1 MLQRLIHSARVN
13 VFDSGKFYFVVLLAL
28 TVHMVFRHG
37 FIKIFVQ
44 NVENEWVFSRLL
56 SGILYGLTYLSC
68 FFSMCFLKN
77 KIPRLFF
84 NSWIVIV
91 CVSISNEIFF
101 FIDNYSKYNLTSSLL
116 SGQAFI
122 NARITFPILFL
133 GVWQAINKS
142 TYPTELLIRFIKIIV
157 MANAVCVCM
166 GLIFD
171 ISFFESYPKSGRW
184 GYSGFLLRDHS
195 VVLSSII
202 LIEELS
208 RPKVSWWVFALLTAS
223 LLFLGTKSGLLSL
236 ALIYYLVLIK
246 SNKIRFYIAGFAI
259 VLMGTLPRWLS
270 QVVTLSPFWN
280 SVYIDHGVWGVLFSL
295 RNESLVVF
303 YDIVKTKYNLFHW
316 FLGGEIR
323 FEDLKIEM
331 LAFDVFVFYGLVGLV
346 VFSYFFIKWIPSWK
360 HAIPLLVALG
370 SGSLL
375 ADSFLFVVWGVWI
388 YKENLSRT
396 NKAKYY
402 IS

>member
-1 MLQRLIHSARVN
+1 MLQRLIHSAKVN
-13 VFDSGKFYFVVLLAL
+13 VFDSGRFYFGVLIAL

-44 NVENEWVFSRLL
+44 NVENEWVFSRVLIA
-56 SGILYGLTYLSC
+56 ILYGLTYLSC

-77 KIPRLFF
+77 KIPKIFF

-91 CVSISNEIFF
+91 CISISHEINFI
-101 FIDNYSKYNLTSSLL
+101 IDNYSEYNLTSSLL

-133 GVWQAINKS
+133 GVWQAINRS
-142 TYPTELLIRFIKIIV
+142 TYPTELLIKFIKIV
-157 MANAVCVCM
+157 VLANAVCICI

-208 RPKVSWWVFALLTAS
+208 KPKVSWRVFALLTVS

-236 ALIYYLVLIK
+236 ALIIYLVLIK
-246 SNKIRFYIAGFAI
+246 SNKIRLYIAGFVG
-259 VLMGTLPRWLS
+259 VLLGTLPWWLNE
-270 QVVTLSPFWN
+270 VVALNPFWN
-280 SVYIDHGVWGVLFSL
+280 SVYINHGAWGVLFSL
-295 RNESLVVF
+295 RNESLVMF
-303 YDIVKTKYNLFHW
+303 YHIIKTKYNLFHW
-316 FLGGEIR
+316 FLGGQIR

-360 HAIPLLVALG
+360 YAIPLLVALG

-375 ADSFLFVVWGVWI
+375 ADSYLFVMWGVWI
-388 YKENLSRT
+388 YKESLSKT
-396 NKAKYY
+396 NKTKYL
-402 IS
+402 